1 MTTNSLIP
9 AHDFCVYHHV
19 EITFLHDLARRDLVN
34 IVTQEQVVYVPTD
47 QLSRLEKLV
56 RLHQDLSIHPD
67 DLDIVSNL
75 LEQVETLQQQVV
87 SLRNQLRFY
96 E

>member
-1 MTTNSLIP
+1 MLPQNLIP
-9 AHDFCVYHHV
+9 AQDFCVYHHV
-19 EITFLHDLARRDLVN
+19 EITFLRTLDRRGLIDV
-34 IVTQEQVVYVPTD
+34 VTVGQADYVRPEQLT
-47 QLSRLEKLV
+47 RLEKLV
-56 RLHQDLSIHPD
+56 RLHQDLAIHPD

-75 LEQVETLQQQVV
+75 LEQIEALQHQVI